1 MQKRFLVVVASAVA
15 FLMMT
20 AVTSRAQA
28 SDPWIGTWKQ
38 NIEKSTFISPEGPK
52 PTVPTVVKLE
62 GAPNGVKIT
71 IDAVNA
77 QGQKTHTESV
87 GAFDG
92 TDNPV
97 KGAANPNQTS
107 ALKKIDARTFEN
119 HGKVGGKPTVTNR
132 VTVSADGKTFTVTQ
146 SGTNAQGQAVKSTL
160 VFDKQ

>member
-1 MQKRFLVVVASAVA
+1 MVV
-15 FLMMT
+15 FMT

-38 NIEKSTFISPEGPK
+38 NIEKSTFNPGPK
-52 PTVPTVVKLE
+52 PTVPAVVKLE
-62 GAPNGVKIT
+62 AAPNGMKTT

-92 TDNPV
+92 KDNPV
-97 KGAANPNQTS
+97 KGSANPNQTS

-119 HGKVGGKPTVTNR
+119 QAKVGGKPTVATR
-132 VTVSADGKTFTVTQ
+132 VTISADGKTLTATQ
-146 SGTNAQGQAVKSTL
+146 SGTNAQ
-160 VFDKQ
+160 